1 MIHYALV
8 CDEGHH
14 FESWF
19 RDSAS
24 FEAQCAQGLI
34 ACPFCHSTKVARDVM
49 APHVA
54 RAHEN
59 DGAGLR
65 VAVRALREKVIAGAE
80 DVGDR
85 FPAEARLIED
95 GDAKPRPIRGRASFE
110 EAKALLEDGIEIL
123 PIPGLPDGN

>member
-24 FEAQCAQGLI
+24 FEAQAAQGLI

-54 RAHEN
+54 RVQEDDVA
-59 DGAGLR
+59 LR
-65 VAVRALREKVIAGAE
+65 RAIRELREKAIAGAE

-85 FPAEARLIED
+85 FPSEARRIDE

-123 PIPGLPDGN
+123 PIPGLPEGN